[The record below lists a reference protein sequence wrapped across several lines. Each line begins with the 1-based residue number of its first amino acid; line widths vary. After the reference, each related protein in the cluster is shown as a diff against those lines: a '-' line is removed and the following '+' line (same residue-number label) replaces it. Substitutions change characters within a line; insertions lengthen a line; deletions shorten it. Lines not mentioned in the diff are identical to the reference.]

1 MFQRRPTGPATPTVP
16 ERPGARQPV
25 AGRRARTARTVI
37 VAVLAAVTLLGSAA
51 PAAAVP
57 PPPPNPSD
65 DQLGS
70 ARAEQDAAAAEVG
83 RIAGLVATAEAELE
97 RVGVLAEAAGTA
109 YLMAEE
115 ALVQAQEAADLAA
128 AQLEEAAAAV
138 AASEARIAGFSRDSY
153 MKGSALSTTA
163 ALLDSAGPGELIQRA
178 AMLDYVADNQLDVL
192 SELEVAKVAQANA
205 DSAARAAR
213 DEMAA
218 AEEAAEKAKRAA
230 DAQLAA
236 QEGAY
241 EAVAAQK
248 AGYEAQLQDAQI
260 RLLELQGARN
270 AYQQW
275 VAQKEAEEAAA
286 ARAAEAAPAA
296 AAARAA
302 REAAAAA
309 AAAAGRNSGNGGG
322 AGSGGGGGASR
333 GGVGGY
339 VAPTA
344 GRVSSCYGARWG
356 VTHYGV
362 DIAAPIG
369 RPVYAAASGV
379 VKRAGAAT
387 GFGQA
392 VYILGDDGAVTVY
405 GHVNRYFVSKGER
418 VRAGEQIAEVGN
430 RGQSTGPHLHFE
442 VHTSGELYRNQINP
456 VPWLNGR
463 GVYIGGCG
471 G

>member
-1 MFQRRPTGPATPTVP
+1 VGRPA
-16 ERPGARQPV
+16 RPLRSAL
-25 AGRRARTARTVI
+25 
-37 VAVLAAVTLLGSAA
+37 VAVLAGVTLLGSAT
-51 PAAAVP
+51 AASAVP
-57 PPPPNPSD
+57 PPPPNPTDSE
-65 DQLGS
+65 LGT
-70 ARAEQDAAAAEVG
+70 AQAEQEAAAAEIG

-97 RVGVLAEAAGTA
+97 RAGVLAEAAGTA
-109 YLMAEE
+109 YLLAEE
-115 ALVQAQEAADLAA
+115 ALHEAQDAADKTAA
-128 AQLEEAAAAV
+128 ELKKAAAAV
-138 AASEARIAGFSRDSY
+138 ARSEARIALFSRDSY
-153 MKGSALSTTA
+153 MQGSTLTSTA
-163 ALLDSAGPGELIQRA
+163 ALLDSDGPGELIQRA

-192 SELEVAKVAQANA
+192 GELKVAKIAQANA

-213 DEMAA
+213 DEMAEARAA
-218 AEEAAEKAKRAA
+218 AEAAKQEADE
-230 DAQLAA
+230 QLAA
-236 QEGAY
+236 QKGAY
-241 EAVAAQK
+241 EEVAAQK
-248 AGYEAQLQDAQI
+248 ATYEGQLQAAQI

-275 VAQKEAEEAAA
+275 EADRRAEEAAA
-286 ARAAEAAPAA
+286 AAAAE
-296 AAARAA
+296 RAA